1 MISLCFK
8 LPAVTGNLILAQ
20 GVFLSDSP
28 VNLYWTTGLAGGFQ
42 QTKRADQQV
51 RSEVKTVCQGRFLQ
65 LENGPLADTS
75 PQASMKHSEQS
86 DQLIYIW
93 PEI

>member
-1 MISLCFK
+1 MNINRKERPDFTRGVS
-8 LPAVTGNLILAQ
+8 TG
-20 GVFLSDSP
+20 S
-28 VNLYWTTGLAGGFQ
+28 
-42 QTKRADQQV
+42 TKRADQQV

-65 LENGPLADTS
+65 LENGPLADTL